1 MGVYD
6 ARKVVTTV
14 GGVFITGYG
23 DSTMVK
29 ASKDND
35 SAEVSTDAQGN
46 PIIAKNGDS
55 LGTIEITLN
64 GTSPSI
70 NYLDRLATTGEVVPV
85 WVNSNN
91 EVKEVAGGTQAIVL
105 KPADKEFGKG
115 AGNRVYTI
123 KVTDYTVK

>member
-70 NYLDRLATTGEVVPV
+70 NY
-85 WVNSNN
+85 
-91 EVKEVAGGTQAIVL
+91 
-105 KPADKEFGKG
+105 
-115 AGNRVYTI
+115 
-123 KVTDYTVK
+123 